1 MEERSSL
8 TPSPTVT
15 TPQVLDMSFCNPE
28 YNTTSKIGKYKLAPR
43 LTLAAL
49 MFVLVVARFCM
60 DSFQEYRET
69 RQWKT
74 NEYINLLVREGVL
87 YFFV

>member
-1 MEERSSL
+1 
-8 TPSPTVT
+8 
-15 TPQVLDMSFCNPE
+15 MSFCNPE

-87 YFFV
+87 YFFA